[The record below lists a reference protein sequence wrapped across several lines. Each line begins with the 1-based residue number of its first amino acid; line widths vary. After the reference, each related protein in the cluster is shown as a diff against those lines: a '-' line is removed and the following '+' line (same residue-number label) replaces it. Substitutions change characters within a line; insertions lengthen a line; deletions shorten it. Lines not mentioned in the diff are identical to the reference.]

1 MECWPVLLLWGLP
14 QIWASSEALRPPGRS
29 PRLSGPRSTSA
40 PPGSVGFRGLQ
51 VSSFA
56 NSSWTRTDGSGW
68 LGPLQTHSWSN
79 GSDIRC
85 LRPWSRGTFSD
96 RQWAQQQQ
104 LFRVYRSSFTR
115 DIWAFAKTLHLDY
128 PFEVQMSAGCEV
140 RPGGP
145 PEVFLSSAFQGSDIL
160 SFQGHFWVLA
170 PDAPSWAETVSN
182 TLNKDHETRDTI
194 HWLLNDVCPQFL
206 TGLLELGQQELE
218 KQEKPEAWLS
228 SGPPP
233 GPGRLLLVCH
243 VSGFHPEPVWVRWM
257 QGQQELPGAQQGD
270 VLPNADGTWYLRVT
284 LDVAAGEAAGL
295 ACRVRHS
302 SLGGQDIVLSWEGSH
317 VPVGLIVTVVLASL
331 LLIGGGIAFWHKK
344 RCSYQDIL

>member
-85 LRPWSRGTFSD
+85 LRPWSR
-96 RQWAQQQQ
+96 
-104 LFRVYRSSFTR
+104 
-115 DIWAFAKTLHLDY
+115 
-128 PFEVQMSAGCEV
+128 
-140 RPGGP
+140 
-145 PEVFLSSAFQGSDIL
+145 
-160 SFQGHFWVLA
+160 
-170 PDAPSWAETVSN
+170 
-182 TLNKDHETRDTI
+182 
-194 HWLLNDVCPQFL
+194 
-206 TGLLELGQQELE
+206 
-218 KQEKPEAWLS
+218 EKPEAWLS